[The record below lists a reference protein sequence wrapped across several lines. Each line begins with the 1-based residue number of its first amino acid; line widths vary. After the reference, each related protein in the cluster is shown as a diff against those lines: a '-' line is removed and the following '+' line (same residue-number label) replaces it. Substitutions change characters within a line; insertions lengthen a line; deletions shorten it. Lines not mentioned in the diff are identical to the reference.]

1 MYHEMRNSG
10 LQFKVNLINFEFV
23 GLMSIK
29 FLNNIQYIY
38 LK

>member
-1 MYHEMRNSG
+1 MRNSG
-10 LQFKVNLINFEFV
+10 LQFKVNLINFEFF
-23 GLMSIK
+23 GLMNIK